1 VDDESAES
9 NPFGL
14 NTAELDVSP
23 VKVSE
28 PEADD
33 VEAAATDYPPLNAY
47 DIAQGPIDDESLTA
61 LIQRLRDDK
70 QLLNDIIV
78 EYRSETDPKRL
89 SRLNTILGYV
99 ATPETLVLAQE
110 MIYTDNQNS
119 RTAGLDL
126 LKRITHRNPAAFDI
140 AADLI
145 STETQ
150 PDILVAAMNIAA
162 RPKNASDSQRAML
175 ESQVSQMVYH
185 DSESVRRNSIAILSK
200 ISNDVSLDP
209 IYIDALND
217 SDSKVREAAAFAYG
231 EFPLENPQAIEILL
245 RIAEDPAERKGLR
258 RAAVYALKNKGLDD
272 ADRER
277 AENALLDTRRGL
289 ANQ

>member
-1 VDDESAES
+1 MHLPLKALFAAAALAAVLFGYHSLFNTSGSGARTTQQQDKPPNANLATTRVDDESAES

-33 VEAAATDYPPLNAY
+33 VEASATDYPPLNAY

-110 MIYTDNQNS
+110 MIYTD
-119 RTAGLDL
+119 
-126 LKRITHRNPAAFDI
+126 I
-140 AADLI
+140 
-145 STETQ
+145 
-150 PDILVAAMNIAA
+150 
-162 RPKNASDSQRAML
+162 
-175 ESQVSQMVYH
+175 
-185 DSESVRRNSIAILSK
+185 K
-200 ISNDVSLDP
+200 IH
-209 IYIDALND
+209 
-217 SDSKVREAAAFAYG
+217 
-231 EFPLENPQAIEILL
+231 
-245 RIAEDPAERKGLR
+245 
-258 RAAVYALKNKGLDD
+258 
-272 ADRER
+272 
-277 AENALLDTRRGL
+277 ALL
-289 ANQ
+289 AWIYSNA